1 MTGFP
6 PGSAWKRAMPRGS
19 RHAGCGAA
27 ERVPDGGN
35 SSIGTVPSRAHARVM
50 PARPASPACRLLSM
64 CCMPVARDAATVRV
78 RLMPDHA
85 KSLMEGE
92 FTRKVVVAAGL
103 SALIVALL
111 ALVFFVARP
120 LLVVFAGVLLAVL
133 LRALTDFVHRYTKIP
148 CGLALWIVVAALLGG
163 VAGFAW
169 FIVSQAAGQFEQL
182 GRGLV
187 EAWKRLE
194 DFVSQ
199 YGWGR
204 VALDR
209 LSNGSIPKGSADIVA
224 RVTGGIVSAMSIL
237 VVSVFLGLYLAVN
250 PSLYRRGLVRLFPV
264 AHRER
269 AASIMDKI
277 AVALRGWLLG
287 TLFNMVVIGAATTLG
302 LWLLDIPMALA
313 LGIVAFF
320 LEFIPYLG
328 PILSAIP
335 ALLIA
340 SSVGPEAVLYTALLY
355 WGVQSAEGYLLSPLV
370 YQHSVDLPP
379 ALTLGAQ
386 IVFATLFGVL
396 GIVFAT
402 PLTACALVFVQE
414 AYVEDALGDPVEGE
428 PEKKS

>member
-1 MTGFP
+1 VIGF
-6 PGSAWKRAMPRGS
+6 
-19 RHAGCGAA
+19 
-27 ERVPDGGN
+27 V
-35 SSIGTVPSRAHARVM
+35 
-50 PARPASPACRLLSM
+50 
-64 CCMPVARDAATVRV
+64 
-78 RLMPDHA
+78 
-85 KSLMEGE
+85 
-92 FTRKVVVAAGL
+92 
-103 SALIVALL
+103 
-111 ALVFFVARP
+111 
-120 LLVVFAGVLLAVL
+120 
-133 LRALTDFVHRYTKIP
+133 
-148 CGLALWIVVAALLGG
+148 
-163 VAGFAW
+163 W
-169 FIVSQAAGQFEQL
+169 FIVNQAAGEFEQL
-182 GRGLV
+182 GTGLV
-187 EAWKRLE
+187 QAWKRLE

-204 VALDR
+204 VALDQ
-209 LSNGSIPKGSADIVA
+209 LSNGGIPKGGADIVA

-250 PSLYRRGLVRLFPV
+250 PALYRRGLVRLFPV

-269 AASIMDKI
+269 AASIMAKI
-277 AVALRGWLLG
+277 GVALRGWLLG

-302 LWLLDIPMALA
+302 LWLLGIPMALA

-402 PLTACALVFVQE
+402 PLTACALVLVQE
-414 AYVEDALGDPVEGE
+414 AYVEDALGDPVESE
-428 PEKKS
+428 PEKKR